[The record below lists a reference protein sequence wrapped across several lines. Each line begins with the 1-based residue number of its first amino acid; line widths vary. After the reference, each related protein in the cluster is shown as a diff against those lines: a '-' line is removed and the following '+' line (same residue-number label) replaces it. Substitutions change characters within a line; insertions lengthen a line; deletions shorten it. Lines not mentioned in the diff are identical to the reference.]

1 MAARKKV
8 TKKASKAPALGGV
21 IRQKRKTP
29 RGQATD
35 SKAGL
40 QAISKSRR
48 GAASSEAV
56 GKAEFSDKISATS
69 SKKGVM
75 PATPAPAGVKAA
87 TAPRKTAGAGTES
100 VPTAVL
106 LKEPKAVLLEEPK
119 AVSRQ
124 DVNVQSEVINQSKD
138 IHRRIAKRASP
149 EPGRIESVAAAGVV
163 ARAAVAAGKPAAGV
177 EVASAVSPETA
188 KAAQETAKTTKVSA
202 QVKTIDREPSGGEQK
217 TMKNSANKHGFKLN
231 EFVVY
236 PAHGV
241 GQIVAMEEQEV
252 AGFKLEL
259 FVINFVKDKMTLRV
273 PTSKV
278 AGVGM
283 RKLSDPEAARRSLEI
298 LTGRARVKRTMW
310 SRRAQEYE
318 AKINSGDI
326 NAIAEVVRD
335 LFRSEAQ
342 PEQSY
347 SERQLYEA
355 ALDRMMREIA
365 AVQKL
370 SETEALKVIDTQ
382 LKKNTKRGLKPDAAE
397 GDEAGIEEAA

>member
-1 MAARKKV
+1 MAARKK
-8 TKKASKAPALGGV
+8 TSNKASKPETEPTKAGGMPRKGKPAASARRSRVAGSVEKTPSLGADGADGPRGVEAAKAGPAASGRAAPVDGSAATTKKEEPASKVKAPEAPAV
-21 IRQKRKTP
+21 KP
-29 RGQATD
+29 ADAT
-35 SKAGL
+35 AT
-40 QAISKSRR
+40 
-48 GAASSEAV
+48 V
-56 GKAEFSDKISATS
+56 G
-69 SKKGVM
+69 
-75 PATPAPAGVKAA
+75 PAPEVMA
-87 TAPRKTAGAGTES
+87 
-100 VPTAVL
+100 
-106 LKEPKAVLLEEPK
+106 KEETVR
-119 AVSRQ
+119 VS
-124 DVNVQSEVINQSKD
+124 
-138 IHRRIAKRASP
+138 
-149 EPGRIESVAAAGVV
+149 
-163 ARAAVAAGKPAAGV
+163 AAVAARPPIPAKESKAP
-177 EVASAVSPETA
+177 SPNKSNERDE
-188 KAAQETAKTTKVSA
+188 Q
-202 QVKTIDREPSGGEQK
+202 GGEQK
-217 TMKNSANKHGFKLN
+217 IMKNTGNRNGFKLN

-259 FVINFVKDKMTLRV
+259 FVINFTKDKMTLRV

-278 AGVGM
+278 TGVGM
-283 RKLSDPEAARRSLEI
+283 RKLSEPEVARRSLEI
-298 LTGRARVKRTMW
+298 LTGRARIKRTMW

-370 SETEALKVIDTQ
+370 TETEALKVIETQ
-382 LKKNTKRGLKPDAAE
+382 LMKNQKRTPKPEAAE
-397 GDEAGIEEAA
+397 GEEPDVEEAA

>member
-1 MAARKKV
+1 MKSMHGQTINGAAATAAEQPKTSEPGAEKTVVEAVSRAQDNKPKFGNSKDSERRNSTGAKPAARSESA
-8 TKKASKAPALGGV
+8 TAAGLMETAAKAPAAV
-21 IRQKRKTP
+21 
-29 RGQATD
+29 
-35 SKAGL
+35 AG
-40 QAISKSRR
+40 
-48 GAASSEAV
+48 SE
-56 GKAEFSDKISATS
+56 
-69 SKKGVM
+69 
-75 PATPAPAGVKAA
+75 PAPRPAVSSPIQNAAKAVKA
-87 TAPRKTAGAGTES
+87 S
-100 VPTAVL
+100 QPT
-106 LKEPKAVLLEEPK
+106 K
-119 AVSRQ
+119 
-124 DVNVQSEVINQSKD
+124 
-138 IHRRIAKRASP
+138 
-149 EPGRIESVAAAGVV
+149 PG
-163 ARAAVAAGKPAAGV
+163 
-177 EVASAVSPETA
+177 
-188 KAAQETAKTTKVSA
+188 
-202 QVKTIDREPSGGEQK
+202 DREPTGGEQK
-217 TMKNSANKHGFKLN
+217 NMKNSANRHGFKLN

-283 RKLSDPEAARRSLEI
+283 RKLSDPDAARRSLEI
-298 LTGRARVKRTMW
+298 LTGRARIKRTMW

-335 LFRSEAQ
+335 LYRSEAQ

-382 LKKNTKRGLKPDAAE
+382 LKKNTKRGAKGDAADGE
-397 GDEAGIEEAA
+397 DVGVEEAA

>member
-1 MAARKKV
+1 MAARKKLPKKAV
-8 TKKASKAPALGGV
+8 KTAPARPKRKPVQKAAVSTASRKAPSKTKARAEKESPAKETLTKESPAKAVAAKKAAPAAAVKTKKTTAKPEIKPAEVAKVVSKRQDNGAKFAENKENDRRNSTGAKPVAGPSESAPAAV
-21 IRQKRKTP
+21 MTETTAKP
-29 RGQATD
+29 PVVE
-35 SKAGL
+35 
-40 QAISKSRR
+40 
-48 GAASSEAV
+48 AA
-56 GKAEFSDKISATS
+56 
-69 SKKGVM
+69 
-75 PATPAPAGVKAA
+75 PQPAPRPV
-87 TAPRKTAGAGTES
+87 
-100 VPTAVL
+100 
-106 LKEPKAVLLEEPK
+106 
-119 AVSRQ
+119 
-124 DVNVQSEVINQSKD
+124 
-138 IHRRIAKRASP
+138 
-149 EPGRIESVAAAGVV
+149 VAAAAPAQG
-163 ARAAVAAGKPAAGV
+163 AVK
-177 EVASAVSPETA
+177 TA
-188 KAAQETAKTTKVSA
+188 KASQPTKPS
-202 QVKTIDREPSGGEQK
+202 DRDPAGGEQK
-217 TMKNSANKHGFKLN
+217 TMKNSANRHGFKLN

-278 AGVGM
+278 TGVGM
-283 RKLSDPEAARRSLEI
+283 RKLSDPEQARRSLEI
-298 LTGRARVKRTMW
+298 LTGRARIKRTMW

-335 LFRSEAQ
+335 LYRSEAQ

-370 SETEALKVIDTQ
+370 SETEALKVIEAQ
-382 LKKNTKRGLKPDAAE
+382 LKKNTKRGVKADGVDGE
-397 GDEAGIEEAA
+397 EVEEAA

>member
-1 MAARKKV
+1 MAARKK
-8 TKKASKAPALGGV
+8 TNKMASKPDGEPAQSGGSA
-21 IRQKRKTP
+21 R
-29 RGQATD
+29 
-35 SKAGL
+35 
-40 QAISKSRR
+40 ISKPGGSARR
-48 GAASSEAV
+48 SSV
-56 GKAEFSDKISATS
+56 GVSAE
-69 SKKGVM
+69 KK
-75 PATPAPAGVKAA
+75 P
-87 TAPRKTAGAGTES
+87 
-100 VPTAVL
+100 
-106 LKEPKAVLLEEPK
+106 
-119 AVSRQ
+119 
-124 DVNVQSEVINQSKD
+124 
-138 IHRRIAKRASP
+138 
-149 EPGRIESVAAAGVV
+149 
-163 ARAAVAAGKPAAGV
+163 PAAGRAEPSDAETEKAFAARRV
-177 EVASAVSPETA
+177 RSGDAAS
-188 KAAQETAKTTKVSA
+188 
-202 QVKTIDREPSGGEQK
+202 DREPGADFTAKSEEPGVKVKAPDSPAAQPATIGALAPVARELETDARASEAAAARPPVAKEKTPSPTKTNERIEQGGEQK
-217 TMKNSANKHGFKLN
+217 IMKNNGNRSGFKLN

-259 FVINFVKDKMTLRV
+259 FVINFTKDKMTLRV

-278 AGVGM
+278 TGVGM
-283 RKLSDPEAARRSLEI
+283 RKLSEPDVARRSLEI
-298 LTGRARVKRTMW
+298 LTGRARIKRTMW

-370 SETEALKVIDTQ
+370 TEAEALKVIEAQ
-382 LKKNTKRGLKPDAAE
+382 LMKNQKRTPKPDAVE
-397 GDEAGIEEAA
+397 GEEPDVEEAA